1 MRRTL
6 AQIAGIAPSHRYR
19 DGGHVRGPG
28 TGTSDSINIKAS
40 NGEFVLPTD
49 TVRKVGVR
57 RLQDLVDMTHDRA
70 PQKGERHYANGGLV
84 EEETKRPNSFGDAA
98 AVAQSPGTTAVE
110 PPAPAAP
117 PPAAAPAPVA
127 ASPSLDDRVSQIP
140 TGGLKAPAADGSQ
153 DSWSNTETGRNLT
166 NIASAL
172 PGSLGGAI
180 PAVAKTGGA
189 ISGGL
194 DAATRLLNAG
204 AGAAA
209 VSALPGSATAETSP
223 TSTVGAGRGLVNP
236 PAVNPSAPL
245 PASPPATADLGT
257 PSSTSP
263 ATTSN
268 VTRAGNSY
276 SGTSVA
282 GDITINGQQ
291 PRSGGVISAQ
301 NMAAA
306 DNLAASQGNGA
317 RERLLAAGGVQSPV
331 GMSVQ
336 EAQRQGLVG
345 ARVGYNP
352 AYDTRLTGQGAQPSD
367 QNMTPP
373 DNLAAG
379 QGARARLMAAG
390 TGPGS
395 GPVSPG
401 SFTGGFT
408 GMVGSTSTQGNMLG
422 RTPEQRLRDAEV
434 SASSITNTQRWGG
447 RDARNNPAMLE
458 YRAALQQDSNIRQ
471 NQAGADLEAMR
482 QTGSLQREGMQQA
495 GETQRAG
502 IRAQRDDAA
511 NQIARGRLTLE
522 QIAAG
527 HTNRSADR
535 IDRAQVELENAKTP
549 ETQRS
554 ARERLM
560 ALAGKAPQNEWGLQ
574 VTPATKNMDGST
586 THGSVYRYNKTT
598 GETARVDE
606 GQGGPTPP
614 PPKESLVRGKIYQTK
629 AGAMR
634 WNGSGFE
641 RVR

>member
-6 AQIAGIAPSHRYR
+6 AQIAHGTSQPKKFR

-28 TGTSDSINIKAS
+28 TGTSDSIHAKLSA
-40 NGEFVLPTD
+40 GEFVLPDD

-57 RLQDLVDMTHDRA
+57 RLQDLVHETHDPV
-70 PQKGERHYANGGLV
+70 PQKGKRHYANGGLV
-84 EEETKRPNSFGDAA
+84 EDETKRPNSFGDAA
-98 AVAQSPGTTAVE
+98 AVAQSPGITPVQSQ
-110 PPAPAAP
+110 APAAP
-117 PPAAAPAPVA
+117 PPPVAAPAPVA
-127 ASPSLDDRVSQIP
+127 ASPSLTDRVSQIP

-209 VSALPGSATAETSP
+209 VSALPGSATAQTSP
-223 TSTVGAGRGLVNP
+223 TSTVGAGRGIVNP
-236 PAVNPSAPL
+236 PAVNPMAPP
-245 PASPPATADLGT
+245 PASPPRTLASIAGL
-257 PSSTSP
+257 PS
-263 ATTSN
+263 TTSN
-268 VTRAGNSY
+268 VTRDGNSY
-276 SGTSVA
+276 SGTNVA
-282 GDITINGQQ
+282 GDITINGQA

-317 RERLLAAGGVQSPV
+317 RERLLAAGGVPSPV

-336 EAQRQGLVG
+336 DAQRQGLVG
-345 ARVGYNP
+345 AQVGYNP
-352 AYDTRLTGQGAQPSD
+352 AYDTRLTGQGTQPSA
-367 QNMTPP
+367 QNMTAA

-379 QGARARLMAAG
+379 QGARGRLMALAM
-390 TGPGS
+390 GPGS

-408 GMVGSTSTQGNMLG
+408 GVVGSTSTQGNMLG
-422 RTPEQRLRDAEV
+422 RTPEQRLRDAAV

-458 YRAALQQDSNIRQ
+458 YQAALQQDSNIRQ

-482 QTGSLQREGMQQA
+482 QTGSLQREGMQQT

-502 IRAQRDDAA
+502 IRAQGVNDSNEID
-511 NQIARGRLTLE
+511 RGRLRLE

-527 HTNRSADR
+527 YTNRAADR
-535 IDRAQVELENAKTP
+535 LDRAQTELETAKTP

-574 VTPATKNMDGST
+574 VTPGTKNLDGST
-586 THGSVYRYNKTT
+586 TQGSVYRYNKAT

-606 GQGGPTPP
+606 APP
-614 PPKESLVRGKIYQTK
+614 PDITK
-629 AGAMR
+629 DQRALAIRNNTKLSPQQKRAELQRLGYT
-634 WNGSGFE
+634 
-641 RVR
+641 